1 MRVAWRT
8 YGLGGMSDADDAT
21 DDGGRRV
28 DVVTVT
34 AVAAEP
40 EQDQQD
46 RDKERTAERDDR
58 HQPRVVEV

>member
-1 MRVAWRT
+1 
-8 YGLGGMSDADDAT
+8 MSDADDAT